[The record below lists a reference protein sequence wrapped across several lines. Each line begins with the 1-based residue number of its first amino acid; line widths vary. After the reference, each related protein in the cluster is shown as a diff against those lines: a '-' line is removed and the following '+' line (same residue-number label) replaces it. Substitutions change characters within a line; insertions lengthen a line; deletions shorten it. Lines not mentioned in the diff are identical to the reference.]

1 MRRVLLVLA
10 MLLSLWPLAVIAA
23 AATSGSSSKTEQSGP
38 SSTEQTSPSSSN
50 PSTPQP
56 DYARLKELQDQEDQ
70 LLKRFHNSEALHG
83 TADSGLAQAANE
95 LTAEYQSWQSS
106 NSGLNAEADKVE
118 GLEAAIA
125 QRVAAFGAHP
135 SQSRLDAFNRAVSE
149 YNKNAR

>member
-1 MRRVLLVLA
+1 VLLVLA
-10 MLLSLWPLAVIAA
+10 MLFSLWPLAVIAA

-38 SSTEQTSPSSSN
+38 SSSESS
-50 PSTPQP
+50 PSTPRA
-56 DYARLKELQDQEDQ
+56 DIAGLKALQGKEGQ
-70 LLKRFHNSEALHG
+70 LLQRLHNSESLHG

-118 GLEAAIA
+118 SLEAAIA
-125 QRVAAFGAHP
+125 QRVAAFAAHP